1 MARVTLSSS
10 ISVPFTVAAT
20 PPVRPVSE
28 VSSSGMASSS
38 LLVHPTTPATQ
49 QTESAVAI
57 ANLKMRL
64 VFISDTYRCRFG
76 SNIRIFYTHTRAC
89 TDYSYSRSLPFGVSN
104 IIMVNSFRYA
114 SIYKAGNQ
122 LKQEN
127 IRNVAII
134 AHVDHGKTTLVDRL
148 LWASHVFRDN
158 QQVEERVLDSNDQE
172 RERGITIL
180 SKNIAIKYKGVKIN
194 VIDTP
199 GHADFGGEVERV
211 LNMADGALLIVD
223 AYEGPKPQTR
233 FVLSHAL
240 QRGLRIVVVVNKI
253 DRPNANPEE
262 AVDKVFDLMVELGA
276 TDEQLDFPVVY
287 ASAVNGYARFD
298 PDDGNMDMVPL
309 LDTILEAIPS
319 PDVDVDGPVAL
330 QICTVDH
337 SSYEGRI
344 GVGRLNS
351 GKLHEKE
358 NVLVVKPDGAQN
370 NAQIRKLYTFENLGK
385 IEESEAS
392 AGDIVAVIGI
402 EDADIGDIL
411 TDPENPVEMDPISVE
426 EPTMAVV
433 FEASTS
439 PLVGR
444 EGDIVGARQLKER
457 LMREKESN
465 ISMRINELEDKS
477 GIEVAG
483 RGVLHL
489 SVLMETMRREGFE
502 FQVGRPRVVYKTS
515 DAGEK
520 LEPIEEATVDV
531 PNEYSGKAI
540 EVMGTAGG
548 IMDDMASD
556 ETMTHLTFRI
566 PTRGTMGLKT
576 RLLNATH
583 GEAMLFHHFK
593 EYGPFSGE
601 MAGRKNGGMIA
612 MSTGKAVAYAL
623 DTLQERGRL
632 FVGPGDECYEGMIVG
647 ESAKE
652 GDMVVNVEKSKNLG
666 NQRSS
671 GADKAIQLTP
681 PITFTLEEALEY
693 IQDDELVEITPES
706 IRLRKRLL
714 SATDRKKASKK

>member
-1 MARVTLSSS
+1 M
-10 ISVPFTVAAT
+10 
-20 PPVRPVSE
+20 
-28 VSSSGMASSS
+28 
-38 LLVHPTTPATQ
+38 
-49 QTESAVAI
+49 
-57 ANLKMRL
+57 
-64 VFISDTYRCRFG
+64 
-76 SNIRIFYTHTRAC
+76 
-89 TDYSYSRSLPFGVSN
+89 
-104 IIMVNSFRYA
+104 
-114 SIYKAGNQ
+114 
-122 LKQEN
+122 KQEN

-148 LWASHVFRDN
+148 LWASHVFREN

-180 SKNIAIKYKGVKIN
+180 SKNISITYKGVKVN

-240 QRGLRIVVVVNKI
+240 ECGLRIVVVVNKI
-253 DRPNANPEE
+253 DRPNADPEG
-262 AVDKVFDLMVELGA
+262 AVDKVFDLMVELSA
-276 TDEQLDFPVVY
+276 SDEQLDFPVVY
-287 ASAVNGYARFD
+287 ASAVNGYARLD

-309 LDTILEAIPS
+309 LDTILDEIPA
-319 PDVDVDGPVAL
+319 PDVDIDGPVAL

-344 GVGRLNS
+344 GVGRLSS
-351 GKLHEKE
+351 GTLHEKE
-358 NVLVVKPDGAQN
+358 QVLVVKPDGAERR
-370 NAQIRKLYTFENLGK
+370 AQIRKVYTFENLGK
-385 IEESEAS
+385 AEVTAAD

-402 EDADIGDIL
+402 EDADIGDII
-411 TDPENPVEMDPISVE
+411 TDPESPVTEMAPIAVE

-444 EGDIVGARQLKER
+444 EGEIVGGRQLKER

-502 FQVGRPRVVYKTS
+502 FQVGRPRVVYKTAE
-515 DAGEK
+515 DGTK

-531 PNEYSGKAI
+531 PNEYAGKAI

-548 IMDDMASD
+548 IMEHMASD
-556 ETMTHLTFRI
+556 ETMTHLSFSI
-566 PTRGTMGLKT
+566 PSRGTMGLKT
-576 RLLNATH
+576 RILNATH

-593 EYGPFSGE
+593 EYGPYTGE

-632 FVGPGDECYEGMIVG
+632 FVAPGDDCYEGMIVG

-652 GDMVVNVEKSKNLG
+652 GDMVVNVEKTKNLG

-671 GADKAIQLTP
+671 SADKAIQLTP

-693 IQDDELVEITPES
+693 IEDDELVEVTPQS
-706 IRLRKRLL
+706 VRLRKRLL
-714 SATDRKKASKK
+714 SATDRKKAKKN

>member
-1 MARVTLSSS
+1 M
-10 ISVPFTVAAT
+10 
-20 PPVRPVSE
+20 
-28 VSSSGMASSS
+28 
-38 LLVHPTTPATQ
+38 
-49 QTESAVAI
+49 
-57 ANLKMRL
+57 
-64 VFISDTYRCRFG
+64 
-76 SNIRIFYTHTRAC
+76 
-89 TDYSYSRSLPFGVSN
+89 
-104 IIMVNSFRYA
+104 
-114 SIYKAGNQ
+114 
-122 LKQEN
+122 KQEN

-148 LWASHVFRDN
+148 LWASHVFREN

-180 SKNIAIKYKGVKIN
+180 SKNISITYKGVKIN

-240 QRGLRIVVVVNKI
+240 ERGLRIVVVVNKI
-253 DRPNANPEE
+253 DRPNADPEG

-276 TDEQLDFPVVY
+276 SDEQLDFPVVY
-287 ASAVNGYARFD
+287 ASAVNGYARRE

-309 LDTILEAIPS
+309 LDTILDEIPA
-319 PDVDVDGPVAL
+319 PDVDIDGPVAL

-344 GVGRLNS
+344 GVGRLSS
-351 GKLHEKE
+351 GTLHEKE
-358 NVLVVKPDGAQN
+358 QVLVVKPDGAERR
-370 NAQIRKLYTFENLGK
+370 AQIRKVYTFENLGK
-385 IEESEAS
+385 AEVTAAD

-402 EDADIGDIL
+402 EDADIGDII
-411 TDPENPVEMDPISVE
+411 TDPESPVTEMAPIAVE

-444 EGDIVGARQLKER
+444 EGEIVGGRQLKER

-502 FQVGRPRVVYKTS
+502 FQVGRPRVVYKTAE
-515 DAGEK
+515 DGTK

-531 PNEYSGKAI
+531 PNEYAGKAI

-548 IMDDMASD
+548 IMEHMASD
-556 ETMTHLTFRI
+556 ETMTHLSFSI
-566 PTRGTMGLKT
+566 PSRGTMGLKT
-576 RLLNATH
+576 RILNATH

-593 EYGPFSGE
+593 EYGPYTGE

-632 FVGPGDECYEGMIVG
+632 FVAPGDDCYEGMIVG

-652 GDMVVNVEKSKNLG
+652 GDMVVNVEKTKNLG

-671 GADKAIQLTP
+671 SADKAIQLTP

-693 IQDDELVEITPES
+693 IEDDELVEVTPQS
-706 IRLRKRLL
+706 VRQRKRLL
-714 SATDRKKASKK
+714 SATDRKKAKKN

>member
-1 MARVTLSSS
+1 M
-10 ISVPFTVAAT
+10 
-20 PPVRPVSE
+20 
-28 VSSSGMASSS
+28 
-38 LLVHPTTPATQ
+38 
-49 QTESAVAI
+49 
-57 ANLKMRL
+57 
-64 VFISDTYRCRFG
+64 
-76 SNIRIFYTHTRAC
+76 
-89 TDYSYSRSLPFGVSN
+89 
-104 IIMVNSFRYA
+104 
-114 SIYKAGNQ
+114 
-122 LKQEN
+122 KQEN

-148 LWASHVFRDN
+148 LWASHVFREN

-180 SKNIAIKYKGVKIN
+180 SKNISITYKDVKIN

-240 QRGLRIVVVVNKI
+240 ERGLRIVVVVNKI
-253 DRPNANPEE
+253 DRPNADPEG

-276 TDEQLDFPVVY
+276 SDEQLDFPVVY
-287 ASAVNGYARFD
+287 ASAVNGYARLD

-309 LDTILEAIPS
+309 LDTILDEIPA
-319 PDVDVDGPVAL
+319 PDVDIDGPVAL

-344 GVGRLNS
+344 GVGRLSS
-351 GKLHEKE
+351 GTLHEKE
-358 NVLVVKPDGAQN
+358 QVLVVKPDGAERR
-370 NAQIRKLYTFENLGK
+370 AQIRKVYTFENLGK
-385 IEESEAS
+385 AEVTAAD

-402 EDADIGDIL
+402 EDADIGDII
-411 TDPENPVEMDPISVE
+411 TDPESPVTEMAPIAVE

-444 EGDIVGARQLKER
+444 EGEIVGGRQLKER

-502 FQVGRPRVVYKTS
+502 FQVGRPRVVYKTAE
-515 DAGEK
+515 DGTK

-531 PNEYSGKAI
+531 PNEYAGKAI

-548 IMDDMASD
+548 IMEHMASD
-556 ETMTHLTFRI
+556 ETMTHLSFSI
-566 PTRGTMGLKT
+566 PSRGTMGLKT
-576 RLLNATH
+576 RILNATH

-593 EYGPFSGE
+593 EYGPYTGE

-632 FVGPGDECYEGMIVG
+632 FVAPGDDCYEGMIVG

-652 GDMVVNVEKSKNLG
+652 GDMVVNVEKTKNLG

-671 GADKAIQLTP
+671 SADKAIQLTP
-681 PITFTLEEALEY
+681 PISFTLEEALEY
-693 IQDDELVEITPES
+693 IEDDELVEVTPQS
-706 IRLRKRLL
+706 VRLRKRLL
-714 SATDRKKASKK
+714 SATDRKKAKKN

>member
-1 MARVTLSSS
+1 M
-10 ISVPFTVAAT
+10 
-20 PPVRPVSE
+20 
-28 VSSSGMASSS
+28 
-38 LLVHPTTPATQ
+38 
-49 QTESAVAI
+49 
-57 ANLKMRL
+57 
-64 VFISDTYRCRFG
+64 
-76 SNIRIFYTHTRAC
+76 
-89 TDYSYSRSLPFGVSN
+89 
-104 IIMVNSFRYA
+104 
-114 SIYKAGNQ
+114 
-122 LKQEN
+122 KQEN

-148 LWASHVFRDN
+148 LWASHVFREN

-180 SKNIAIKYKGVKIN
+180 SKNISITYKGVKIN
-194 VIDTP
+194 IIDTP

-240 QRGLRIVVVVNKI
+240 ERGLRIVVVVNKI
-253 DRPNANPEE
+253 DRPNADPEG

-276 TDEQLDFPVVY
+276 SDEQLDFPVVY
-287 ASAVNGYARFD
+287 ASAVNGYARRE

-309 LDTILEAIPS
+309 LDTILDEIPA
-319 PDVDVDGPVAL
+319 PDVDIDGPVAL

-344 GVGRLNS
+344 GVGRLSS
-351 GKLHEKE
+351 GTLHEKE
-358 NVLVVKPDGAQN
+358 QVLVVKPDGAERR
-370 NAQIRKLYTFENLGK
+370 AQIRKVYTFENLGK
-385 IEESEAS
+385 VEVAAAD

-402 EDADIGDIL
+402 EDADIGDII
-411 TDPENPVEMDPISVE
+411 TDPESPVTEMAPIAVE

-444 EGDIVGARQLKER
+444 EGEIVGGRQLKER

-502 FQVGRPRVVYKTS
+502 FQVGRPRVVYKTAE
-515 DAGEK
+515 DGTK

-531 PNEYSGKAI
+531 PNEYAGKAI

-548 IMDDMASD
+548 IMEHMASD
-556 ETMTHLTFRI
+556 ETMTHLSFSI
-566 PTRGTMGLKT
+566 PSRGTMGLKT
-576 RLLNATH
+576 RILNATH

-593 EYGPFSGE
+593 EYGPYTGE

-632 FVGPGDECYEGMIVG
+632 FVAPGDECYEGMIVG

-652 GDMVVNVEKSKNLG
+652 GDMVVNVEKTKNLG

-671 GADKAIQLTP
+671 SADKAIQLTP

-693 IQDDELVEITPES
+693 IEDDELVEVTPQS
-706 IRLRKRLL
+706 VRLRKRLL
-714 SATDRKKASKK
+714 SATDRKKAKKN

>member
-1 MARVTLSSS
+1 M
-10 ISVPFTVAAT
+10 
-20 PPVRPVSE
+20 
-28 VSSSGMASSS
+28 
-38 LLVHPTTPATQ
+38 
-49 QTESAVAI
+49 
-57 ANLKMRL
+57 
-64 VFISDTYRCRFG
+64 
-76 SNIRIFYTHTRAC
+76 
-89 TDYSYSRSLPFGVSN
+89 
-104 IIMVNSFRYA
+104 
-114 SIYKAGNQ
+114 
-122 LKQEN
+122 KQEN

-148 LWASHVFRDN
+148 LWASHVFREN

-180 SKNIAIKYKGVKIN
+180 SKNISITYKGVKIN

-240 QRGLRIVVVVNKI
+240 ERGLRIVVVVNKI
-253 DRPNANPEE
+253 DRPNADPEG

-276 TDEQLDFPVVY
+276 SDEQLDFPVVY
-287 ASAVNGYARFD
+287 ASAVNGYARLD

-309 LDTILEAIPS
+309 LDTILDEIPA
-319 PDVDVDGPVAL
+319 PDVDIDGPVAL

-344 GVGRLNS
+344 GVGRLSS
-351 GKLHEKE
+351 GTLHEKE
-358 NVLVVKPDGAQN
+358 QVLVVKPDGAERR
-370 NAQIRKLYTFENLGK
+370 AQIRKVYTFENLGK
-385 IEESEAS
+385 AEVTAAD
-392 AGDIVAVIGI
+392 AGDIVAVVGI
-402 EDADIGDIL
+402 EDADIGDII
-411 TDPENPVEMDPISVE
+411 TDPESPVTEMAPIAVE

-444 EGDIVGARQLKER
+444 EGEIVGGRQLKER

-502 FQVGRPRVVYKTS
+502 FQVGRPRVVYKTAE
-515 DAGEK
+515 DGTK

-531 PNEYSGKAI
+531 PNEYAGKAI

-548 IMDDMASD
+548 IMEHMASD
-556 ETMTHLTFRI
+556 ETMTHLSFSI
-566 PTRGTMGLKT
+566 PSRGTMGLKT
-576 RLLNATH
+576 RILNATH

-593 EYGPFSGE
+593 EYGPYTGE

-632 FVGPGDECYEGMIVG
+632 FVAPGDDCYEGMIVG

-652 GDMVVNVEKSKNLG
+652 GDMVVNVEKTKNLG

-671 GADKAIQLTP
+671 SADKAIQLTP

-693 IQDDELVEITPES
+693 IEDDELVEVTPQS
-706 IRLRKRLL
+706 VRLRKRLL
-714 SATDRKKASKK
+714 SATDRKKAKKN

>member
-1 MARVTLSSS
+1 M
-10 ISVPFTVAAT
+10 
-20 PPVRPVSE
+20 
-28 VSSSGMASSS
+28 
-38 LLVHPTTPATQ
+38 
-49 QTESAVAI
+49 
-57 ANLKMRL
+57 
-64 VFISDTYRCRFG
+64 
-76 SNIRIFYTHTRAC
+76 
-89 TDYSYSRSLPFGVSN
+89 
-104 IIMVNSFRYA
+104 
-114 SIYKAGNQ
+114 
-122 LKQEN
+122 KQEN

-148 LWASHVFRDN
+148 LWASHVFREN

-180 SKNIAIKYKGVKIN
+180 SKNISITYKGVKIN

-240 QRGLRIVVVVNKI
+240 ERGLRIVVVVNKI
-253 DRPNANPEE
+253 DRPNADPEG

-276 TDEQLDFPVVY
+276 SDEQLDFPVVY
-287 ASAVNGYARFD
+287 ASAVNGYARLD

-309 LDTILEAIPS
+309 LDTILDEIPA
-319 PDVDVDGPVAL
+319 PDVDIDGPVAL

-344 GVGRLNS
+344 GVGRLSS
-351 GKLHEKE
+351 GTLHEKE
-358 NVLVVKPDGAQN
+358 QVLVVKPDGAERR
-370 NAQIRKLYTFENLGK
+370 AQIRKVYTFENLGK
-385 IEESEAS
+385 AEVTAAD

-402 EDADIGDIL
+402 EDADIGDII
-411 TDPENPVEMDPISVE
+411 TDPESPVTEMAPIAVE
-426 EPTMAVV
+426 EPTMAVI

-444 EGDIVGARQLKER
+444 EGEIVGGRQLKER

-502 FQVGRPRVVYKTS
+502 FQVGRPRVVYKTAE
-515 DAGEK
+515 DGTK

-531 PNEYSGKAI
+531 PNEYAGKAI

-548 IMDDMASD
+548 IMEHMASD
-556 ETMTHLTFRI
+556 ETMTHLSFSI
-566 PTRGTMGLKT
+566 PSRGTMGLKT
-576 RLLNATH
+576 RILNATH

-593 EYGPFSGE
+593 EYGPYTGE

-632 FVGPGDECYEGMIVG
+632 FVAPGDDCYEGMIVG

-652 GDMVVNVEKSKNLG
+652 GDMVVNVEKTKNLG

-671 GADKAIQLTP
+671 SADKAIQLTP

-693 IQDDELVEITPES
+693 IEDDELVEVTPQS
-706 IRLRKRLL
+706 VRLRKRLL
-714 SATDRKKASKK
+714 SATDRKKAKKN

>member
-1 MARVTLSSS
+1 
-10 ISVPFTVAAT
+10 
-20 PPVRPVSE
+20 
-28 VSSSGMASSS
+28 
-38 LLVHPTTPATQ
+38 
-49 QTESAVAI
+49 
-57 ANLKMRL
+57 MR
-64 VFISDTYRCRFG
+64 
-76 SNIRIFYTHTRAC
+76 
-89 TDYSYSRSLPFGVSN
+89 
-104 IIMVNSFRYA
+104 
-114 SIYKAGNQ
+114 
-122 LKQEN
+122 QEN

-148 LWASHVFRDN
+148 LWASHVFREN
-158 QQVEERVLDSNDQE
+158 QQVQERVLDSNDQE

-180 SKNIAIKYKGVKIN
+180 SKNIAINYKDVKIN

-240 QRGLRIVVVVNKI
+240 ERGLRIVVVVNKI
-253 DRPNANPEE
+253 DRPNANPEG

-287 ASAVNGYARFD
+287 ASAVNGYARLD
-298 PDDGNMDMVPL
+298 PADDNMDMIPL
-309 LDTILEAIPS
+309 LDTIIERIPA
-319 PDVDVDGPVAL
+319 PEVEPDGPLAL

-344 GVGRLNS
+344 GVGRLSS
-351 GKLHEKE
+351 GTLHEKE
-358 NVLVVKPDGAQN
+358 QVLVVKPGGDQRQ
-370 NAQIRKLYTFENLGK
+370 AQIRKVYTFENLGK
-385 IEESEAS
+385 VEVPSAG

-411 TDPENPVEMDPISVE
+411 TCPDNPVEMKPIAVE

-433 FEASTS
+433 FEASSS

-444 EGDIVGARQLKER
+444 EGDIVGGRQLKER

-465 ISMRINELEDKS
+465 ISMRINELEDKT

-502 FQVGRPRVVYKTS
+502 FQVGRPRVVYKTAEDGS
-515 DAGEK
+515 K

-531 PNEYSGKAI
+531 PNDYSGKAI

-548 IMDDMASD
+548 IMEDMASD
-556 ETMTHLTFRI
+556 ETMTHLTFSI
-566 PTRGTMGLKT
+566 PSRGTMGLKT

-632 FVGPGDECYEGMIVG
+632 FVAPGDECYEGMIVG

-652 GDMVVNVEKSKNLG
+652 GDMVVNVEKTKNLG

-671 GADKAIQLTP
+671 SADKAIQLTP

-693 IQDDELVEITPES
+693 IEDDELVEVTPQS

-714 SATDRKKASKK
+714 NATDRKKAAKK